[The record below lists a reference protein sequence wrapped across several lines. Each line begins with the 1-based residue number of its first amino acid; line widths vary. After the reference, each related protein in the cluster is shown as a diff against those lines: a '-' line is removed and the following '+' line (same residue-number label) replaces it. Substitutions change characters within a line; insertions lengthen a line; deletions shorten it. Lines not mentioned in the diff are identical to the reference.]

1 MSSIDTLSAS
11 LREKVGTNSAK
22 KVRIAN
28 KIPAIIYGDG
38 KNPELWVFTIT
49 INYCRYFISN
59 SNFFCTISSN
69 FFSQRGT

>member
-38 KNPELWVFTIT
+38 KDPEP
-49 INYCRYFISN
+49 ISLEVKDLPDL
-59 SNFFCTISSN
+59 SV
-69 FFSQRGT
+69 

>member
-28 KIPAIIYGDG
+28 KIPAII
-38 KNPELWVFTIT
+38 LSLIH
-49 INYCRYFISN
+49 I
-59 SNFFCTISSN
+59 
-69 FFSQRGT
+69 